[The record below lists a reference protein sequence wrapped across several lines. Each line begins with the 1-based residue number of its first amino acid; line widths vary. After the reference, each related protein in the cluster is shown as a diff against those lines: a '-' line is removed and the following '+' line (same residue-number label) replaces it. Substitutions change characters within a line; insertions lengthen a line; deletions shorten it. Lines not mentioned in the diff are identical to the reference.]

1 MPVERIE
8 LSPFRSGLSD
18 RRGCRYA
25 TLAKKE
31 AARFE
36 RAGRPFER
44 PPGFKSGAI
53 GHFCHAS
60 KAEPNKKAGR
70 IPVLSQTPLPVGL
83 QRLKL
88 LGGWE
93 LQ

>member
-1 MPVERIE
+1 MPVERLE

-25 TLAKKE
+25 TLARKE

-36 RAGRPFER
+36 RAGRRFER
-44 PPGFKSGAI
+44 PPGFRSGAI

-60 KAEPNKKAGR
+60 KSGA
-70 IPVLSQTPLPVGL
+70 
-83 QRLKL
+83 
-88 LGGWE
+88 
-93 LQ
+93 